1 MFILNILLMTGES
14 VQFQKKCFV
23 LRILFRQYWYI
34 TCVERFTVRQQK
46 TLTEIRVFILLM
58 PPFVLWR

>member
-14 VQFQKKCFV
+14 VLFQKKCFV

-46 TLTEIRVFILLM
+46 NLTEVRF
-58 PPFVLWR
+58 F